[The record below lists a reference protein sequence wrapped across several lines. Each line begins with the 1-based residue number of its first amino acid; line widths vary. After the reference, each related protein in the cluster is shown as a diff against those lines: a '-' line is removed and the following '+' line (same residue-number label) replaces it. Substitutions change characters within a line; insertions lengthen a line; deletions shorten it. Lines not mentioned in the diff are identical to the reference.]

1 MEFIKINN
9 KRLGPLNF
17 KQVKTIESVVQDFD
31 DVNIIGNIIYLY
43 SKSTVYKFKIEDLK
57 ILEMSSKDLLNKE
70 NLNHQKTKFILD
82 VGASFGNFCIPNAQ
96 KNFNII
102 ALEYDMQLFNYL
114 VENINLNKKY
124 KYIQPVLIDSDLLK
138 NGADSK
144 YIKNK
149 RSKTTVLKVLEILNC
164 IKFDVIRFDKRV
176 SASVAENIIKSIDE
190 KLLPKTV
197 YIQNKVISN

>member
-9 KRLGPLNF
+9 KRLGPLSF
-17 KQVKTIESVVQDFD
+17 EQVKIIESVVDDFD
-31 DVNIIGNIIYLY
+31 DVNIIGNFIYLY
-43 SKSTVYKFKIEDLK
+43 SKSIIYKFKVKDLK
-57 ILEMSSKDLLNKE
+57 ILEMSSRDLLNKE

-96 KNFNII
+96 KNFNFI
-102 ALEYDMQLFNYL
+102 ALEYDMKLFNYL

-138 NGADSK
+138 NSADSK

-149 RSKTTVLKVLEILNC
+149 RSKTTVLQVLEILNH